1 MITNNNMNGE
11 IKGKSIWNFVTA
23 LDWELDNVEDR
34 LNHVR
39 KILGE
44 YQVDGVNF
52 YHEYFDEVF
61 NQDNPHSKVN
71 LILSTSSA
79 RYDESNISKA
89 LEIIES
95 YILCSRDEI
104 ENRKK
109 DKIVYKIYNSK
120 ELLDRF
126 KQEENLTYK
135 LASVNSDRS
144 NNCDKGDE
152 NKLDKEFENVFAIF
166 QLPKNYKKVKDI
178 VIEKK
183 DFERFPILKEYQHS
197 IDHMESKLQELMK
210 IDLKKIKDK
219 KVKDDI
225 RNRKNILKK
234 NLRLLKLD
242 MLDAKKM
249 IERPIIWK
257 SPLKD
262 SGCADYD
269 ALDMFDKEVVKELLR
284 VHKGVDL
291 QDDLSCILV
300 DLENLINKIEFT
312 DKQRKVLELWS
323 NGSATGEISKKLKIK
338 PNTVVSCLNS
348 VVDLIIK
355 QYEKEYEEWYYLNIR
370 KGEYKKCSRCGEVKL
385 VSQFSKN
392 GNRLR
397 VNCKNCK

>member
-1 MITNNNMNGE
+1 LVWQGYKN
-11 IKGKSIWNFVTA
+11 KGMGKWP
-23 LDWELDNVEDR
+23 
-34 LNHVR
+34 
-39 KILGE
+39 
-44 YQVDGVNF
+44 
-52 YHEYFDEVF
+52 
-61 NQDNPHSKVN
+61 QDKQ
-71 LILSTSSA
+71 
-79 RYDESNISKA
+79 D
-89 LEIIES
+89 
-95 YILCSRDEI
+95 
-104 ENRKK
+104 
-109 DKIVYKIYNSK
+109 VYKTRIEE
-120 ELLDRF
+120 EL
-126 KQEENLTYK
+126 Y
-135 LASVNSDRS
+135 
-144 NNCDKGDE
+144 
-152 NKLDKEFENVFAIF
+152 
-166 QLPKNYKKVKDI
+166 

-284 VHKGVDL
+284 VHKSVDL

-323 NGSATGEISKKLKIK
+323 NGLTTGEISKKLKLNPSTITK
-338 PNTVVSCLNS
+338 CLNG
-348 VVDLIIK
+348 VVDLIVK

-370 KGEYKKCSRCGEVKL
+370 KGEYKRCNRCKNVKL
-385 VSQFSKN
+385 VSQFDKN
-392 GNRLR
+392 GKKGLR
-397 VNCKNCK
+397 SCCKKCESLRKSK